1 MARFARQTAYEKL
14 RRAGCHVPR
23 WRGVERARDGADCAV
38 CGDRAG
44 SAGRSTRATSARPAL
59 RAPSSLPRK
68 CLKRRPQT
76 HQLRVGSTWLFDVRL
91 VQEWSTKWR
100 GSRGKP
106 LTKSYVVLACHVPRW
121 RGVERA
127 QDGAE
132 CAVCGDRAGGAGRQS
147 PFLRTSFIINRCDV
161 EGGKRRAAGL
171 FVVHRWLLLLV

>member
-44 SAGRSTRATSARPAL
+44 SAGR
-59 RAPSSLPRK
+59 
-68 CLKRRPQT
+68 
-76 HQLRVGSTWLFDVRL
+76 
-91 VQEWSTKWR
+91 
-100 GSRGKP
+100 
-106 LTKSYVVLACHVPRW
+106 
-121 RGVERA
+121 
-127 QDGAE
+127 
-132 CAVCGDRAGGAGRQS
+132 QS

-171 FVVHRWLLLLV
+171 FVVHRWLLLLL